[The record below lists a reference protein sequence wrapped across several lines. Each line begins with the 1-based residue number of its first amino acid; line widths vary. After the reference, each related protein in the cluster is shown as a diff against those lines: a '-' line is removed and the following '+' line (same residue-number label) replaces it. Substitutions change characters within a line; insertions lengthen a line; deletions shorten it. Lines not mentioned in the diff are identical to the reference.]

1 MKLLNGGWLGI
12 TASRDYPISPVDVIS
27 QHRSAEHQ
35 YAPAAGKSFAIGSN
49 EGAGSLRCLPRVG
62 AVGDGWMGLSFEF
75 HLPEIRPLVPFVRQ
89 TSLWTKYELII
100 HVPPICTTIFPY
112 DASFSVENHD
122 VVTTRE

>member
-89 TSLWTKYELII
+89 RGRLGQIQIDHSGAANLHNNL
-100 HVPPICTTIFPY
+100 HN
-112 DASFSVENHD
+112 DFSI
-122 VVTTRE
+122 